1 MTMKNSKELVIE
13 SEMNNYFDKEFELR
27 YFEMD
32 KTGKA
37 SSVTMLTLLQEAAA
51 EHCCYAEHSLF
62 SLMSKNLGWVLLSGI
77 MEMDRYPEYKEK
89 IIIRT
94 WLSQYKSIR
103 GIRENI
109 IYDENY
115 NIIGKAKGLWLF
127 FDIEKRRPVKILN
140 DFKTRWSS
148 CENQCIE
155 YNLNTKIDIIN
166 TGEYMKKFA
175 VNIYDTD
182 TNKHVNNIRYLQ
194 WLVESIPEEIT
205 DNYYLYSL
213 EGRFIAE
220 AQYGDVITS
229 LTNKGDGENSF
240 VHAIRVEGRDVTCV
254 TGKTIWKKI

>member
-1 MTMKNSKELVIE
+1 
-13 SEMNNYFDKEFELR
+13 MNNYFDKEFELR

-32 KTGKA
+32 KSGKA
-37 SSVTMLTLLQEAAA
+37 SSVTMLTLLQETAAD
-51 EHCCYAEHSLF
+51 HCYLAGHGLF
-62 SLMSKNLGWVLLSGI
+62 SLMSENLGWVLLSGV

-94 WLSQYKSIR
+94 WLSEYKSIR

-115 NIIGKAKGLWLF
+115 NIIGRAKGLWLF
-127 FDIEKRRPVKILN
+127 FDIEKRRPTKILN
-140 DFKTRWSS
+140 DFKEKWSS
-148 CENQCIE
+148 CEETCIS
-155 YNLNTKIDIIN
+155 YDASTKIDAIN
-166 TGEYMKKFA
+166 SGKYMKRFK

-205 DNYYLYSL
+205 DNYYLHSI

-220 AQYGDVITS
+220 AQYGDVIIS
-229 LTNKGDGENSF
+229 LTNNGEEENTF
-240 VHAIRVEGRDVTCV
+240 IHTIHIEGSDVTCV
-254 TGKTIWKKI
+254 TGKTLWKKIEK

>member
-1 MTMKNSKELVIE
+1 ME
-13 SEMNNYFDKEFELR
+13 NYFDKEFELR

-37 SSVTMLTLLQEAAA
+37 SSITMMTLLQETAA
-51 EHCCYAEHSLF
+51 EHCYFAGHSLF
-62 SLMSKNLGWVLLSGI
+62 SLMSENLGWVLLSGI

-115 NIIGKAKGLWLF
+115 NIIGRAKGLWLF
-127 FDIEKRRPVKILN
+127 FDIEKRRPTKIPN
-140 DFKTRWSS
+140 YFKKKWLS
-148 CENQCIE
+148 CEETSIE
-155 YNLNTKIDIIN
+155 HDISSKIKAISSAKYIQ
-166 TGEYMKKFA
+166 KFK

-182 TNKHVNNIRYLQ
+182 TNEHVNNIRYLQ

-205 DNYYLYSL
+205 DNYYLHSID
-213 EGRFIAE
+213 GRFTAE
-220 AQYGDVITS
+220 AEYGDMIVS
-229 LTNKGDGENSF
+229 LTSKGDDENSF
-240 VHAIRVEGRDVTCV
+240 IHAIHVEGKDEICATA
-254 TGKTIWKKI
+254 KTIWKPIEKCTKVFSTLE

>member
-1 MTMKNSKELVIE
+1 MTMKNSKELVE
-13 SEMNNYFDKEFELR
+13 QSEMNNYFDKEFELR

-32 KTGKA
+32 KDGKA

-51 EHCCYAEHSLF
+51 DHCYYADQSLL
-62 SLMSKNLGWVLLSGI
+62 SLLSKNLGWVLLSGI

-94 WLSQYKSIR
+94 WLSEYKSIR

-109 IYDENY
+109 IYDEDY
-115 NIIGKAKGLWLF
+115 NIIGRAKGLWLF
-127 FDIEKRRPVKILN
+127 FDIEKRRPTKILN
-140 DFKTRWSS
+140 DFKEKWSF
-148 CENQCIE
+148 CEKQCIE
-155 YNLNTKIDIIN
+155 YDTTTKMDIIKS
-166 TGEYMKKFA
+166 GEYMKKFT
-175 VNIYDTD
+175 VNMYDTD
-182 TNKHVNNIRYLQ
+182 TNEHVNNIRYLQ

-229 LTNKGDGENSF
+229 LTNKSEGENSF
-240 VHAIRVEGRDVTCV
+240 IHAIHVESRDITCV
-254 TGKTIWKKI
+254 TGKTVWKKI